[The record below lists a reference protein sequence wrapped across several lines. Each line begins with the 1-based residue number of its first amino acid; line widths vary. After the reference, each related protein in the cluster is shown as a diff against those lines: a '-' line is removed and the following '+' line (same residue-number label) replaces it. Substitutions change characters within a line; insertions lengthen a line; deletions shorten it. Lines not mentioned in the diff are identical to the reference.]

1 MNFPD
6 EVPFQCYCSKTT
18 QSSVELIVFLSED
31 SLSWRPSGNLLAAA
45 VRRPAGNRHV
55 IAFFEKN
62 GLQHGELELRHQ
74 QQLTIKQLEWNCDS
88 TVLAICAQDQER
100 KCRLFILFANL
111 EWRRQLKV
119 AVMFWNNPAVQLV
132 LNLC

>member
-1 MNFPD
+1 
-6 EVPFQCYCSKTT
+6 
-18 QSSVELIVFLSED
+18 
-31 SLSWRPSGNLLAAA
+31 

-62 GLQHGELELRHQ
+62 GLQHGELELRHH

-111 EWRRQLKV
+111 DLRRQLKL
-119 AVMFWNNPAVQLV
+119 NSPACVKFMLIHTV
-132 LNLC
+132 LGFPVE

>member
-1 MNFPD
+1 
-6 EVPFQCYCSKTT
+6 
-18 QSSVELIVFLSED
+18 
-31 SLSWRPSGNLLAAA
+31 

-74 QQLTIKQLEWNCDS
+74 QQLLTIKQLEWNCDS

-100 KCRLFILFANL
+100 KFRLFILFANL
-111 EWRRQLKV
+111 DLRRQLKGTWDFCRNWFLIDPLHYHSSRSAFSFEFAEIFV
-119 AVMFWNNPAVQLV
+119 IEKQLPDSV
-132 LNLC
+132 SRIVVDSLSRGLGESPW

>member
-1 MNFPD
+1 VFLFQQFP
-6 EVPFQCYCSKTT
+6 
-18 QSSVELIVFLSED
+18 VELIVFLSED

-74 QQLTIKQLEWNCDS
+74 QLSIKQLEWNCDS
-88 TVLAICAQDQER
+88 TVLAVCAQDQER
-100 KCRLFILFANL
+100 KCRLFNLFANL
-111 EWRRQLKV
+111 EWRQLKV